1 MEKGVQ
7 IFRNPQFGEIRTAGT
22 AENPM
27 FCLADVCKAIGITNS
42 RNVKSRLDDED
53 VRLVDTPTNGG
64 TQQLVFVSESGLYET
79 IIRSDS
85 ESAKPFRKW
94 VTGEVLPAIRK
105 TGGYIAATGD
115 MTDEE
120 IMAKALLVAQSTI
133 KRRDQRIRQLESDV
147 KERDTMLLDA
157 NTQITEMAGV
167 IETMQPKAN
176 YYDTILNNKST
187 VLITQIAQDY
197 GMSAK
202 RMNKILSEMGI
213 QRKVNGQWILYS
225 RYLGLGLVQSKP
237 ITIERHCGLDVKYST
252 EWTQKGRLF
261 LYNELKEAGILPLI
275 EK

>member
-1 MEKGVQ
+1 MEQALSPTKANGGKQLKHYFDGILSLYQSGNEFPVNLDDVWPLVYGRKSDAVEVLQ
-7 IFRNPQFGEIRTAGT
+7 KDFIQDVDYQVLRQNPQ
-22 AENPM
+22 NP
-27 FCLADVCKAIGITNS
+27 
-42 RNVKSRLDDED
+42 
-53 VRLVDTPTNGG
+53 NGG
-64 TQQLVFVSESGLYET
+64 RPVNQYHLSVECLEFFIARKVREVFNVY
-79 IIRSDS
+79 RSVF
-85 ESAKPFRKW
+85 KK
-94 VTGEVLPAIRK
+94 VTTGEVAVLPK
-105 TGGYIAATGD
+105 DYVS
-115 MTDEE
+115 
-120 IMAKALLVAQSTI
+120 AL
-133 KRRDQRIRQLESDV
+133 RQLADQVERNQRLMLEN
-147 KERDTMLLDA
+147 KEQEKQLNQA

-202 RMNKILSEMGI
+202 RMNKILAEMGI